1 MFSSSL
7 DTVRLHDCFGL
18 PLLLLPWG
26 FHSMTIRVVL
36 FGAFLRVWPIH
47 FHFLRFIVVSTSSC
61 PVRAHNSSFVMTFGQ
76 KIPIICLSL
85 LFRKDCTL
93 ESKALVN
100 RQVSDPYSNT
110 DLMLELNILSLVFR
124 EITLDFHTNL
134 RVAKACCAFLIRA
147 TMSSSVHPDSLT
159 TLPR

>member
-1 MFSSSL
+1 MA
-7 DTVRLHDCFGL
+7 
-18 PLLLLPWG
+18 
-26 FHSMTIRVVL
+26 IRVVS

-76 KIPIICLSL
+76 KIPSICLSL
-85 LFRKDCTL
+85 LVRKDCTL

-110 DLMLELNILSLVFR
+110 DLMLELNIPSLVFR
-124 EITLDFHTNL
+124 EIALDFHTDL
-134 RVAKACCAFLIRA
+134 KVAKACYAFL
-147 TMSSSVHPDSLT
+147 SVVPT
-159 TLPR
+159 PE

>member
-7 DTVRLHDCFGL
+7 DTVHLHDCFSL

-36 FGAFLRVWPIH
+36 FGALLRVWPIH
-47 FHFLRFIVVSTSSC
+47 FHFLRFIVVSTSPC
-61 PVRAHNSSFVMTFGQ
+61 PVRAHSSSFVMTFGQ
-76 KIPIICLSL
+76 KIPIICLGL

-100 RQVSDPYSNT
+100 HQVSDPSSNT
-110 DLMLELNILSLVFR
+110 DLMLELNILSLVSR
-124 EITLDFHTNL
+124 EIALDFHTDL
-134 RVAKACCAFLIRA
+134 RVAKACCAFLNY
-147 TMSSSVHPDSLT
+147 TGNNVLLCSP
-159 TLPR
+159 

>member
-26 FHSMTIRVVL
+26 FHSMAIRVVL

-61 PVRAHNSSFVMTFGQ
+61 PVRAHNSSFVMTLVWPEDTDYLPEPLIQKGLYLGKQSFG
-76 KIPIICLSL
+76 
-85 LFRKDCTL
+85 
-93 ESKALVN
+93 
-100 RQVSDPYSNT
+100 
-110 DLMLELNILSLVFR
+110 
-124 EITLDFHTNL
+124 
-134 RVAKACCAFLIRA
+134 
-147 TMSSSVHPDSLT
+147 
-159 TLPR
+159 

>member
-1 MFSSSL
+1 MA
-7 DTVRLHDCFGL
+7 
-18 PLLLLPWG
+18 
-26 FHSMTIRVVL
+26 IRVVL

-47 FHFLRFIVVSTSSC
+47 FHFLRFIVVSISSC

-110 DLMLELNILSLVFR
+110 DLMLELNILSLVN
-124 EITLDFHTNL
+124 EIM
-134 RVAKACCAFLIRA
+134 VFLFYFCLLSIL
-147 TMSSSVHPDSLT
+147 V
-159 TLPR
+159 